1 MQKEKMTLVN
11 FKATAKD
18 LEEMRLNALAY
29 TNGNL
34 SALIRLSALYPSE
47 SVMKNYAKQ
56 NKKKDKIK

>member
-18 LEEMRLNALAY
+18 LELMRLNALAH
-29 TNGNL
+29 TKGNL

-56 NKKKDKIK
+56 CKKNKQKS